1 MDNVLLLDAARLAHL
16 VGLAMGLG
24 LALCADAIALKSCF
38 RPITALDVRLLSMI
52 HRVIMVALGVLW
64 ASGLMLLTFRTGWDL
79 AAFTPKLVM
88 KLCVVVLLTLNAI
101 IIGIVA
107 MPTYRANLDRLFGQ
121 IEQPVRLWLSVIA
134 GLSLSCWFSALA
146 LGVFS
151 QLKPLPFDVLGA
163 LFLPVFLLGLLG
175 AVTVGLSVGPFAR
188 ATAWNALCR
197 DRIDAAATRA

>member
-101 IIGIVA
+101 VHVMAHATCSRDVPNHAQRSAHPGESPRTHRPA
-107 MPTYRANLDRLFGQ
+107 RAPDPAALRDEF
-121 IEQPVRLWLSVIA
+121 SV
-134 GLSLSCWFSALA
+134 
-146 LGVFS
+146 
-151 QLKPLPFDVLGA
+151 
-163 LFLPVFLLGLLG
+163 LPV
-175 AVTVGLSVGPFAR
+175 
-188 ATAWNALCR
+188 
-197 DRIDAAATRA
+197 